1 MGGFYDQ
8 NLNTI
13 EQVRESKTI
22 KRKGKDAQREREGE
36 KQRTEEVEEEEENAL
51 VMQRQGSIGKH
62 QAENFYRTLL
72 RLWRVGGN

>member
-1 MGGFYDQ
+1 MKAKQSSGKEK
-8 NLNTI
+8 TR
-13 EQVRESKTI
+13 RE
-22 KRKGKDAQREREGE
+22 RKREGE
-36 KQRTEEVEEEEENAL
+36 KQRTEEEEEVVEEKENAL